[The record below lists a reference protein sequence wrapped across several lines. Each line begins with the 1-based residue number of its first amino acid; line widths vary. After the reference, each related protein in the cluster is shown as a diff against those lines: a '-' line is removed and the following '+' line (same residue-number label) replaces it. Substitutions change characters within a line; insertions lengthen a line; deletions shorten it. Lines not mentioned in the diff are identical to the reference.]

1 MKVLF
6 GTRAVSASVN
16 KCTEKGD
23 NQEELS
29 PNTLS
34 VLLDVTSKIN
44 YLCLDLFINI
54 YYLFVYLAA
63 SALCY
68 SMPDL

>member
-1 MKVLF
+1 M
-6 GTRAVSASVN
+6 N

-29 PNTLS
+29 PSTLS

-54 YYLFVYLAA
+54 YYLFVYSFIWLHQLFVTACRIF
-63 SALCY
+63 SCTCGI
-68 SMPDL
+68 

>member
-1 MKVLF
+1 M
-6 GTRAVSASVN
+6 SAKPS
-16 KCTEKGD
+16 
-23 NQEELS
+23 ELS
-29 PNTLS
+29 REAGRK
-34 VLLDVTSKIN
+34 TSRVETYFFFAKIHGKIN